1 MNLLI
6 LFHGIIQKQEQ
17 LKLSA
22 KVLDKQGFSAKSAI
36 VEVKASP
43 VTGFSGLQRN
53 PAIDIYPN
61 PVTDFVHVKA
71 PSGLN
76 RVSVYSLTG
85 SRKIYKNTEGTTLM
99 LDLSELEQGIYLVKV
114 EMEDGSGKLEKIV
127 KSKKILFSRI
137 YFSTA

>member
-1 MNLLI
+1 VNEPPYTFSWNNPKTGTVKI
-6 LFHGIIQKQEQ
+6 
-17 LKLSA
+17 SA
-22 KVLDKQGFSAKSAI
+22 KVVDKQGFSAKSAI

-61 PVTDFVHVKA
+61 PVTDFLHVKA
-71 PSGLN
+71 PDRLN
-76 RVSVYSLTG
+76 RISVYSLTG
-85 SRKIYKNTEGTTLM
+85 SRKIFKNSEGSSIM

-127 KSKKILFSRI
+127 KK
-137 YFSTA
+137 